1 MLAIR
6 ALLLML
12 KEGLRVFNDRLKG
25 QEQLD
30 CKDLPVRSMRC
41 KFSWVTDTCMSGT
54 RYWVCLLQ
62 IGLTANSM
70 TVRSP
75 VLVAGKHYLAVI
87 WSVIAAPRNWPPNVQ
102 YIADP

>member
-41 KFSWVTDTCMSGT
+41 KFSWVTDWSDGKQHDSAFTRTC
-54 RYWVCLLQ
+54 RWKALL
-62 IGLTANSM
+62 S
-70 TVRSP
+70 SD
-75 VLVAGKHYLAVI
+75 LVSHRC
-87 WSVIAAPRNWPPNVQ
+87 S
-102 YIADP
+102 

>member
-30 CKDLPVRSMRC
+30 CKDLPVRSTRC

-54 RYWVCLLQ
+54 TLIASCLLRLDTGYAYCRLVRRQ
-62 IGLTANSM
+62 TA
-70 TVRSP
+70 
-75 VLVAGKHYLAVI
+75 
-87 WSVIAAPRNWPPNVQ
+87 
-102 YIADP
+102 